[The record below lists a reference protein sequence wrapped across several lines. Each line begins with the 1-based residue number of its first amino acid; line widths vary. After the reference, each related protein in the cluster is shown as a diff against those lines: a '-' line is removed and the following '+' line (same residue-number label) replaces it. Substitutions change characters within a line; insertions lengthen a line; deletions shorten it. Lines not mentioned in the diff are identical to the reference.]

1 MIMTSN
7 RFCADCGTAN
17 VAQASFCVACGSSL
31 HTASVLPTDHMLK
44 ERYRIIAHIG
54 SGGHGEVY
62 KALDIQFAE
71 RPVAIKALCQSMLSP
86 LEAAEVSEAFKR
98 EAFLLAKLVH
108 PNLPA
113 IYDYFAEQHS
123 WYLVMSF
130 IEGESLEQYLERMG
144 SSLPVDESLQIGLH
158 LCSVLEYLHNRQP
171 PIIFRDLKPSN
182 VMRTPEGQLYL
193 IDFGIARIFKQG
205 QSRDTT
211 ALGSPGYAA
220 PEQYGRAQSTPRNDI
235 YSLGATLHHLL
246 SGRDPSE
253 SPLIFP
259 ALQLPA
265 YPGLN
270 ELITRMLDRD
280 PARRPVSMVE
290 VRQELQHIASGRP
303 PGLSAREISRS
314 HPSPIFVAADTSS
327 TEEHYAEV
335 GYEHSSMA
343 QQAESR
349 QQQQQQ
355 IYYQPSAQPKQ
366 GMSRRRLLALGGA
379 VGLGLVVFGGLWRHQ
394 ASRPG
399 QTVHPMRP
407 TAAAPIQHDFN
418 GQQLPES
425 ALSTLAWSPDGRRL
439 AMGGVLPN
447 SLVVCD
453 AALKRLLSYNGHTGA
468 ISSLSWSPDG
478 HEVASASYDTTV
490 QLWNGTTGQHL
501 ITYTE
506 HAAPVLAVTWSPDG
520 KLVASADALHTIHI
534 WNAKTGSTLQVLKK
548 HQDQV
553 TSVAWSPDGLL
564 LASAS
569 ADKTV
574 NVWEVA
580 SGNADMTFQG
590 HTGVVQAVA
599 WSPDSRRVASAS
611 DDKTV
616 QVWDSLSGIERII
629 YSDHRAPVWGVAWSP
644 DGQYIASASWDNTV
658 QVWEASTC
666 TTITTYRENAP
677 VLAVSWSSNGVIAY
691 VDATGNIQIRRP
703 EVK

>member
-1 MIMTSN
+1 
-7 RFCADCGTAN
+7 
-17 VAQASFCVACGSSL
+17 
-31 HTASVLPTDHMLK
+31 VLSTDHRLK

-54 SGGHGEVY
+54 SGGHGEIY
-62 KALDIQFAE
+62 KALDTQFAE
-71 RPVAIKALCQSMLSP
+71 RPVAIKALCQHMLSP
-86 LEAAEVSEAFKR
+86 QEAAEVSEAFKR

-113 IYDYFAEQHS
+113 IYDYFTEQHS

-144 SSLPVDESLQIGLH
+144 GSLPVDESLQIGLH

-259 ALQLPA
+259 ALRLPA
-265 YPGLN
+265 YPGLDA
-270 ELITRMLDRD
+270 LIARMLDRD
-280 PARRPVSMVE
+280 PTLRPASMLE
-290 VRQELQHIASGRP
+290 VRQELQRIASGRP
-303 PGLSAREISRS
+303 PGLSAREMPHQHS
-314 HPSPIFVAADTSS
+314 SPIFITADPSS
-327 TEEHYAEV
+327 SGEHYTEA
-335 GYEHSSMA
+335 GYERSSMA
-343 QQAESR
+343 QQAEGR

-355 IYYQPSAQPKQ
+355 IYYQPSSQPSAQPKR
-366 GMSRRRLLALGGA
+366 GVSRRRMLAFGGA
-379 VGLGLVVFGGLWRHQ
+379 AGLGLLVFGGLWNYQ
-394 ASRPG
+394 VSRPA

-407 TAAAPIQHDFN
+407 PAVPPVLHDSS
-418 GQQLPES
+418 GQQIPAS
-425 ALSTLAWSPDGRRL
+425 ALLTVAWSPDGRHL
-439 AMGGVLPN
+439 AMGGAQLD
-447 SLVVCD
+447 SLGVWD
-453 AALKRLLSYNGHTGA
+453 ATGLNRQISYNGHTGA
-468 ISSLSWSPDG
+468 ISSLGWSPDG
-478 HEVASASYDTTV
+478 RTIASASYDTTV
-490 QLWNGTTGQHL
+490 QIWNSTTGAHL
-501 ITYTE
+501 VTYSE
-506 HAAPVLAVTWSPDG
+506 HAATVLSVTWSPDG
-520 KLVASADALHTIHI
+520 KFVASADVAHTIHI
-534 WNAKTGSTLQVLKK
+534 WNAKTGTTLQVLKK
-548 HQDQV
+548 HQDLV

-580 SGNADMTFQG
+580 SGNADLTYQG
-590 HTGVVQAVA
+590 HTQAVQAVA

-616 QVWDSLSGIERII
+616 QVWDSLSGIERIT
-629 YSDHRAPVWGVAWSP
+629 YSDHHAPVWGIAWSP
-644 DGQYIASASWDNTV
+644 DGQYIASASWDSTV
-658 QVWEASTC
+658 QVWEAVTC
-666 TTITTYRENAP
+666 TTITTYRENVP
-677 VLAVSWSSNGVIAY
+677 VLAVAWSSNGTIAY
-691 VDATGNIQIRRP
+691 VDAAGNIQIRRP
-703 EVK
+703 EVQ